1 MPSVPPVWILADDL
15 TGSADAALPFWR
27 AGRRAQVIFDPTAPW
42 PDNPGVLSLCTHTRA
57 MNETDA
63 AHTVRNLAWRLPPG
77 AFVFK
82 KIDSTLRGWIG
93 AESSALLDVLP
104 DRDAVFAPAYPSKG
118 RTLGPD
124 GIYRVHGVPLALTE
138 FAPETIGLPADSTLP
153 AFIARHFGARAPR
166 VRTLAAENDDEF
178 HAAAATVRSAAI
190 WIGSPGLAIALAGP
204 ASRPRPATT
213 PPVQVPSAAI
223 VVAAGSRRTLTQ
235 RQVTALTAAVPTGL
249 TLLRPPDTAYDPAQ
263 ANAFAEDLGARTAA
277 AARPLGRCGLIL
289 TGGDIAAATCRHLG
303 IFSAE
308 IVGEIEDGLPIL
320 RAGDT
325 FIVTKA
331 GGFGDDHSLVRA
343 YHSLR
348 LLLS

>member
-1 MPSVPPVWILADDL
+1 MPLVPPVWIFSDDL

-27 AGRRAQVIFDPTAPW
+27 AGRRAHVVFDPTAPW
-42 PDNPGVLSLCTHTRA
+42 PENPGVLSLCTHTRA

-63 AHTVRNLAWRLPPG
+63 ADTVRDLARRLPPR

-93 AESSALLDVLP
+93 AESSALLDAMP
-104 DRDAVFAPAYPSKG
+104 DRVAILAPAYPSRG

-138 FAPETIGLPADSTLP
+138 FVAETTGLPADSTLP
-153 AFIARHFGARAPR
+153 AFITHHFAARAPQ
-166 VRTLAAENDDEF
+166 VRMLAAENDDEL
-178 HAAAATVRSAAI
+178 HAAAAAVRVPAV

-204 ASRPRPATT
+204 ASRPRPAPT
-213 PPVQVPSAAI
+213 PPTRIPGAAI
-223 VVAAGSRRTLTQ
+223 VVAAGSRRIVTQ
-235 RQVTALTAAVPTGL
+235 RQVGALTAAVPAGL
-249 TLLRPPDTAYDPAQ
+249 LLLRPPATPYDPAR

-277 AARPLGRCGLIL
+277 SARPLGRCGLIF

-303 IFSAE
+303 ISSAE
-308 IVGEIEDGLPIL
+308 IIGEVEDGLPIL
-320 RAGDT
+320 RAGNT
-325 FIVTKA
+325 LIVTKA

-343 YHSLR
+343 YHSLG
-348 LLLS
+348 LFLS